1 MLSRQTKEIVFQY
14 AVEALNRGKGVVV
27 DRTGAPVQ
35 YHGKIGYKM
44 ERRCF
49 REKKT

>member
-1 MLSRQTKEIVFQY
+1 MLCRQTKEIVFQY